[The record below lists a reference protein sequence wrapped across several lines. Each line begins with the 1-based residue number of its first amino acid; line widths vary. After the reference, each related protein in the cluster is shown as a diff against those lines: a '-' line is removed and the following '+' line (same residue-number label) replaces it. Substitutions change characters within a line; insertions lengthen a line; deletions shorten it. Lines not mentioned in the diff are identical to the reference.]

1 MDPLTLLALANGA
14 VAAIKKGCQ
23 LYKDIK
29 GAAGDVR
36 GVLDDLEK
44 QFKKNT
50 EGKSVSKEY
59 KQQYEEKRK
68 EIIDASKKD
77 PNDIITVIA
86 DQLGEFFDAMDK
98 IENLFWEE
106 EKASAVV
113 YKGDISLSRRAL
125 QRVLIRSRLEQM
137 HVELREQMIYHVP
150 PELKDLWTRFQ
161 DMREQITKEQSV
173 ARAIK
178 DKEDAIKAAK
188 RKKRMEELSLE
199 ISLVVGILVVLIV
212 MGLLFTWIHYDKKKR
227 WPELDQKTYRRELEK
242 EKRLRNEKILE
253 AIQHIEEKNQA
264 ENKKL
269 ITNEEK

>member
-1 MDPLTLLALANGA
+1 
-14 VAAIKKGCQ
+14 
-23 LYKDIK
+23 
-29 GAAGDVR
+29 
-36 GVLDDLEK
+36 
-44 QFKKNT
+44 
-50 EGKSVSKEY
+50 
-59 KQQYEEKRK
+59 
-68 EIIDASKKD
+68 
-77 PNDIITVIA
+77 
-86 DQLGEFFDAMDK
+86 
-98 IENLFWEE
+98 
-106 EKASAVV
+106 
-113 YKGDISLSRRAL
+113 
-125 QRVLIRSRLEQM
+125 M